1 MKKLFA
7 LILAA
12 LMLLSLAACGG
23 KTDPTSDGSDQSGEK
38 IESSPGTSVDMW
50 RIGTASMTGNFYTIG
65 SAIAQMINNC
75 MDGEEA
81 AAQATGGSADNCWL
95 LEDKEIELALIQS
108 ATAKQAVD
116 GLDAFENHPIDMM
129 RGIGVTQLN
138 TFHCIVNKNSGVEK
152 IEDLTGKKIGVGPM
166 GGGVEVNANILLGEF
181 GVTDFSPIYGTMG
194 EALEQV
200 QTGEVDCVI
209 YATTVGSANV
219 SDCLDSGKCELIGM
233 SAEKAEEICAN
244 RAEFGVATIPA
255 DTYKDQ
261 TEDVATFAGTCLILT
276 REDISEEDVYQLTKA
291 FYENHD
297 YLVNQNALFSDIT
310 PGIASVGMC
319 VPFHPGAER
328 YLKEQGVL

>member
-1 MKKLFA
+1 MKKILA

-12 LMLLSLAACGG
+12 LMLLSLAACGSKDTTTPG
-23 KTDPTSDGSDQSGEK
+23 GSEQPEDTTPTNA
-38 IESSPGTSVDMW
+38 GTSVDMW

-65 SAIAQMINNC
+65 SAIAQMVNNC

-108 ATAKQAVD
+108 ATAKQAID
-116 GLDAFENHPIDMM
+116 AQDAFDGHPITMM

-138 TFHCIVNKNSGVEK
+138 TFHCIVNKNSGVEEIK
-152 IEDLTGKKIGVGPM
+152 DLAGKKIGVGPM
-166 GGGVEVNANILLGEF
+166 GGGVEVNANILLSEF
-181 GVTDFSPIYGTMG
+181 GVTDFTPIYGTMG

-209 YATTVGSANV
+209 YATTIGSANV
-219 SDCLDSGKCELIGM
+219 SDCLDSGKCKLLGM
-233 SAEKAEEICAN
+233 SAEKAAEICAN
-244 RAEFGVATIPA
+244 RTEFGPASIPA
-255 DTYKDQ
+255 NTYKDQ
-261 TEDVATFAGTCLILT
+261 GEEIATFAGTCLILT
-276 REDISEEDVYQLTKA
+276 RDDISEEEVYQFTKA

-297 YLVNQNALFSDIT
+297 YLVSQNALFTEIT
-310 PGIASVGMC
+310 PDIATVGMC

-328 YLKEQGVL
+328 YLKEQGIL